1 MPPTPPTA
9 TPPLP
14 PDPYAVLGIPPEADD
29 QAIRAAFHARVR
41 AGTAD
46 AQVNAAY
53 GAVRD
58 AQARRRRRWC
68 DPTALI
74 APLPVPHSGIVV
86 GEALIAE
93 LAMLSDWELGDA
105 HA

>member
-1 MPPTPPTA
+1 MSPAMPNPTTSLA
-9 TPPLP
+9 Q
-14 PDPYAVLGIPPEADD
+14 DPYVVLGIPPEADD
-29 QAIRAAFHARVR
+29 QAIRTAFHARVR

-46 AQVNAAY
+46 AQVIAAY

-74 APLPVPHSGIVV
+74 APLPVPRSGIVV
-86 GEALIAE
+86 NEALIAE
-93 LAMLSDWELGDA
+93 LAVLSDWELGDG
-105 HA
+105 HV

>member
-1 MPPTPPTA
+1 MPPA
-9 TPPLP
+9 TPSLP
-14 PDPYAVLGIPPEADD
+14 ADPYAVLGVAPEADD
-29 QAIRAAFHARVR
+29 DAIRAAYHAQVR

-46 AQVNAAY
+46 AAVNTAY

-74 APLPVPHSGIVV
+74 APLPAPRSGIAAS
-86 GEALIAE
+86 EALIRE
-93 LAMLSDWELGDA
+93 LAVLSDWELGDA
-105 HA
+105 HV

>member
-1 MPPTPPTA
+1 MPPTQP

-14 PDPYAVLGIPPEADD
+14 TDPYVVLGIPPEADD

-58 AQARRRRRWC
+58 ALAQAQTTFEIEMPRPAAGAAGAIRRR
-68 DPTALI
+68 
-74 APLPVPHSGIVV
+74 
-86 GEALIAE
+86 
-93 LAMLSDWELGDA
+93 
-105 HA
+105 

>member
-1 MPPTPPTA
+1 MPPTQP

-14 PDPYAVLGIPPEADD
+14 TDPYVVLGIPPEADD

-74 APLPVPHSGIVV
+74 APLPVPRSGIAVS
-86 GEALIAE
+86 EALISE
-93 LAMLSDWELGDA
+93 LAVLSDWELGDA